1 VPDGKKLSLHIVD
14 DEDLVRNSL
23 VAVLQNANYEVHAFA
38 SGIEFLKALP
48 DLIPDC
54 VILDVRMPRMSGL
67 EVLEI
72 LNQHHPETPVIMMSG
87 FADVSMAVTAMR
99 SGASDFVEKPF
110 QTNDLLDTIERV
122 LVAPS
127 SGAKTVTR
135 ADTDALLSNLSKREV
150 EVLSLLIQG
159 KQNKV
164 VARELEISPRT
175 VEVHRARIMQRLG
188 ATSFAELVRLSVM
201 FGLAVD

>member
-1 VPDGKKLSLHIVD
+1 MPDKKTISLHIVD
-14 DEDLVRNSL
+14 DEKLIRNSL
-23 VAVLQNANYEVHAFA
+23 VAVLQNAGYEVLAFA
-38 SGIEFLKALP
+38 SGVEFLKSLP
-48 DLIPDC
+48 DLNPDC

-67 EVLEI
+67 AVLEI
-72 LNQHHPETPVIMMSG
+72 LKQNHPQIPIIMMSG
-87 FADVSMAVTAMR
+87 FADVSMAVRAMQ

-122 LVAPS
+122 LETPS
-127 SGAKTVTR
+127 SGAKTVTK
-135 ADTDALLSNLSKREV
+135 ADTEALLSNLSKREV
-150 EVLSLLIQG
+150 EVLSLLVQG

-164 VARELEISPRT
+164 VARELELSPRT

-188 ATSFAELVRLSVM
+188 VTSFAELVRLSVM